1 MATPSYTDLRP
12 DNLPASLLSLETA
25 PHPRLFATERE
36 FSLLREKAA
45 GDGIH
50 HRMLGR
56 LAFLAAGLLDV
67 PPAER
72 TMTGR
77 RLLGISRLEVYR
89 ISTLGLCYRMTGN
102 PAYRDRCIEELRTI
116 ARFQDWNPS
125 HFLDVAEM
133 TLAVATGFDWLYD
146 DLSETDRDLIANAI
160 REKGLLS
167 TGPDANW
174 RRSGNN
180 WGQVCH
186 TGMMAGAIAIADRD
200 PALFRRQMAESIRNI
215 AIPMAHYAP
224 GGNYPEGPGY
234 WGYGT
239 GYNVL
244 GLSLLETACGDDFGL
259 SSMPGFAATG
269 HYPDLVYG
277 PSGRPFNYADCGARI
292 TVSGTYVSHG
302 VLPPTLRATPL
313 SEGGERREAL
323 RATSRSGM
331 GERREALR
339 ATFLSEGSKTKE
351 KPPSERGDAP
361 TGQGG
366 VLRAKPQ
373 PSSLGIPWWFA
384 RHFRDDPYVE
394 LRERRIAEEWCADR
408 TPVAPERDNGWFRP
422 YSFFWVDDPRPTSPN
437 LPPLVWNPG
446 GPVPIVVAR
455 TSWDDDAVFLGVKA
469 GPPKWSHGH
478 LDGGSFILDAFGE
491 RWFEDLGNEEYN
503 RLEQM
508 GVGLWNWKQDSERWR
523 LFRLGSRGHNTLTID
538 DGLQRVDGCAEVL
551 RVETK
556 EGATTIALD
565 LSSLYSDVCS
575 KVLRTFTFLD
585 SGEVLVEDRLEGLR
599 AGTPVSWRACT
610 ARDVASAD
618 NDAVVLKT
626 ERARLTVRNESG
638 CGRWEVVDVSQPQPE
653 FRGDSPNPGI
663 HQLRLELVASGGG
676 PLDIRVRITPCL
688 P

>member
-1 MATPSYTDLRP
+1 MATLSYTDLRP
-12 DNLPASLLSLETA
+12 DNLPGSLLSLETA
-25 PHPRLFATERE
+25 PHPRLFATARE
-36 FSLLREKAA
+36 FSVLREKAV

-56 LAFLAAGLLDV
+56 LAFLADGLLDV

-89 ISTLGLCYRMTGN
+89 ISTLGLCYRMTGK
-102 PAYRDRCIEELRTI
+102 PAYRDRCIEELRAI

-146 DLSETDRDLIANAI
+146 DLSDADRDLIADAI

-200 PALFRRQMAESIRNI
+200 PSLFRQQMAESIRNI
-215 AIPMAHYAP
+215 AIPMVHYAP

-234 WGYGT
+234 WSYGT

-259 SSMPGFAATG
+259 SSMSGFAATG
-269 HYPDLVYG
+269 HYPDLVHG
-277 PSGRPFNYADCGARI
+277 PSDRPFNYADCGARI
-292 TVSGTYVSHG
+292 TVSGKYASH
-302 VLPPTLRATPL
+302 
-313 SEGGERREAL
+313 E
-323 RATSRSGM
+323 
-331 GERREALR
+331 
-339 ATFLSEGSKTKE
+339 
-351 KPPSERGDAP
+351 
-361 TGQGG
+361 

-373 PSSLGIPWWFA
+373 SSSLGIPWWFA
-384 RHFRDDPYVE
+384 WHFHNDSYVE
-394 LRERRIAEEWCADR
+394 IRERRIAEEWCADR
-408 TPVAPERDNGWFRP
+408 TPVTPESNNGWFRP
-422 YSFFWVDDPRPTSPN
+422 YSFFWIDDPHPTSPD

-455 TSWDDDAVFLGVKA
+455 TSWDDDAIFLGVKA
-469 GPPKWSHGH
+469 GPPSWSHGH

-538 DGLQRVDGCAEVL
+538 DGLQRVDGRAEVL
-551 RVETK
+551 RVETAD
-556 EGATTIALD
+556 GATVIALD
-565 LSSLYSDVCS
+565 LTSLYSDVCS
-575 KVLRTFTFLD
+575 KVLRTFTFLS
-585 SGEVLVEDRLEGLR
+585 SGEVVVEDQLEGLQ

-610 ARDVASAD
+610 ARDVMEANSD
-618 NDAVVLKT
+618 TVVLAT

-638 CGRWEVVDVSQPQPE
+638 FGCWEVVDVSQPQPE

-663 HQLRLELVASGGG
+663 HQLRLELVASGDE
-676 PLDIRVRITPCL
+676 PLDIRVHITPS
-688 P
+688 PR

>member
-1 MATPSYTDLRP
+1 MATLSYTDLCP

-25 PHPRLFATERE
+25 PHPRLFATERD
-36 FSLLREKAA
+36 FCLLREKTA

-50 HRMLGR
+50 HRMLDR
-56 LAFLAAGLLDV
+56 LAFLADGLLDV

-102 PAYRDRCIEELRTI
+102 PAYRDRCIEELRAI

-146 DLSETDRDLIANAI
+146 DLSEADRDLIANAI

-174 RRSGNN
+174 RQSGNN

-292 TVSGTYVSHG
+292 TVSGTYASH
-302 VLPPTLRATPL
+302 
-313 SEGGERREAL
+313 
-323 RATSRSGM
+323 
-331 GERREALR
+331 
-339 ATFLSEGSKTKE
+339 
-351 KPPSERGDAP
+351 
-361 TGQGG
+361 
-366 VLRAKPQ
+366 RAKPQ

-384 RHFRDDPYVE
+384 RHFRDDSYVE

-422 YSFFWVDDPRPTSPN
+422 YSFVWVNDPRPMSPG

-455 TSWDDDAVFLGVKA
+455 TSWNDDAVFLGVKA

-508 GVGLWNWKQDSERWR
+508 GVGLWDWKQDSERWR
-523 LFRLGSRGHNTLTID
+523 LFRLGNRGHNTLTID
-538 DGLQRVDGCAEVL
+538 DGLQRVDGRAEVL

-556 EGATTIALD
+556 DGATSIALD
-565 LSSLYSDVCS
+565 LTSLYSDEAISKKWGNGHLARSERAGRPFPKGSEIASGVCF
-575 KVLRTFTFLD
+575 KALRTFTFMN
-585 SGEVLVEDRLEGLR
+585 SGEVLIEDRLEGLR
-599 AGTPVSWRACT
+599 AGTTVSWRACT
-610 ARDVASAD
+610 ARNVESAD
-618 NDAVVLKT
+618 SDTVILET
-626 ERARLTVRNESG
+626 ERARLTVRKESG
-638 CGRWEVVDVSQPQPE
+638 FGRWAVVDVSHPQPE

-663 HQLRLELVASGGG
+663 HQLRLELVASGDE
-676 PLDIRVRITPCL
+676 PIDIRVRITPSL
-688 P
+688 R